1 MTLVSTDKD
10 AQARTL
16 TLVAEFDA
24 PPDQVWQVWEDPRQL
39 ERWWGPPSF
48 PATFTRYEFVPG
60 GEARYHMTGPGGEQ
74 PKGWWRMGAIEKPR
88 RVELQ
93 DGFADEAG
101 EPLPD
106 EPSDI
111 VVTLEPTG
119 SGTRMTLLTRFADEA
134 QMEQMVAMGMVEG
147 MTEAIG
153 QIDALL
159 VPSAA

>member
-24 PPDQVWQVWEDPRQL
+24 PPDQVWQVWEDPRKL